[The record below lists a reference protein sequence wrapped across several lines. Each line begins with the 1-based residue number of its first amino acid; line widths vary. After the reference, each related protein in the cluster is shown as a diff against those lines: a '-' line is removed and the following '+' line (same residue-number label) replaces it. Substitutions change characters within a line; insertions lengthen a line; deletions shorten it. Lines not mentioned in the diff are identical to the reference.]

1 MNKSEI
7 MNNISRTFY
16 KVGFELKKHSP
27 EILIVTGVVGTVVGT
42 VMACKATTKL
52 DPILEEAKEK
62 IDGVHKVKEDPELAK
77 KYEEKYGEAF
87 TEQESKKELA
97 IVYAQTGIKL
107 VKLYAPAVTVSVA
120 SILCIVKSH
129 NILTTRNA
137 ALAAAY
143 TAVDKGFKEYRGRLI
158 DRFGEDLDRELRYN
172 IRSKEIQETVV
183 DENGE
188 EKVITKTVQVAE
200 SIEHNPYTKCFDEW
214 CRGWNRDAEMNQ
226 VFLKRQQDYA
236 NEKLEAK
243 GYLFLNEVY
252 DMLGIP
258 KTKLGHV
265 VGWVYD
271 ENNPKKIDFG
281 VYNIHKE
288 ANRDFVN
295 GREKSVWLDFNP
307 DGNIMDMIGYGPK

>member
-1 MNKSEI
+1 M
-7 MNNISRTFY
+7 
-16 KVGFELKKHSP
+16 
-27 EILIVTGVVGTVVGT
+27 
-42 VMACKATTKL
+42 
-52 DPILEEAKEK
+52 
-62 IDGVHKVKEDPELAK
+62 
-77 KYEEKYGEAF
+77 
-87 TEQESKKELA
+87 
-97 IVYAQTGIKL
+97 
-107 VKLYAPAVTVSVA
+107 YAPAAILGVG

-129 NILTTRNA
+129 DILTKRNA

-158 DRFGEDLDRELRYN
+158 ERFGEDLDRELRYN
-172 IRSKEIQETVV
+172 IRSKEIQETVI

-188 EKVITKTVQVAE
+188 EKTITKTVQVAE
-200 SIEHNPYTKCFDEW
+200 PTEHNPYTKCFDEW
-214 CRGWNRDAEMNQ
+214 CTGWNKDAEMNQ

-236 NEKLEAK
+236 NEKLKAK

-252 DMLGIP
+252 EMLGIP

-271 ENNPKKIDFG
+271 EENPNKVDFG

-295 GREKSVWLDFNP
+295 GRERSVWLDFNP
-307 DGNIMDMIGYGPK
+307 DGNIMDMIGYRNK